1 MGRWVW
7 LDCPGGG
14 ATPPPALALVSLGS
28 SPGGFILPASPGGPP
43 VQSPHC
49 ADGAQSSVEPV
60 NPQAPSP
67 DLSVRSGPGPLSW
80 RSRRP
85 PISLSPETVVLTLH
99 RREEGTGL
107 GNLVQERGGG
117 GGVRAEAGTCRSPP
131 WLGSH
136 PPGPVQHPPTPQD
149 SSRTVEAAFQ
159 DVGTLRHT
167 QPQGG
172 WPLLCPFS
180 PQGVPHKVLMVE
192 GGGWG
197 GGAQRAWR
205 SAMGPRPGPAVAW
218 QPFAPRGPWPGAR
231 GLGAALAA

>member
-7 LDCPGGG
+7 LDCPGGHPSSRPG
-14 ATPPPALALVSLGS
+14 LGVPGVKPRVVSS
-28 SPGGFILPASPGGPP
+28 SQPPGGLT

-60 NPQAPSP
+60 NPQARPP
-67 DLSVRSGPGPLSW
+67 LTSVSGADPGPLGW
-80 RSRRP
+80 GSRWP
-85 PISLSPETVVLTLH
+85 PIILSPETRVLTLH

-117 GGVRAEAGTCRSPP
+117 GGVRAEPGTCRSPP

-136 PPGPVQHPPTPQD
+136 PPGPLQHPPTPQD
-149 SSRTVEAAFQ
+149 SSRTMEAAFQ
-159 DVGTLRHT
+159 GVGTLRHT

-172 WPLLCPFS
+172 CPLLCPFS
-180 PQGVPHKVLMVE
+180 PQGVPVQV
-192 GGGWG
+192 
-197 GGAQRAWR
+197 
-205 SAMGPRPGPAVAW
+205 AVAW

-231 GLGAALAA
+231 GLGAAPAAWGLGQHPSRGPGA